1 MPGTLAGMGLAL
13 ERSGPLSLAEALAV
27 DGMQSLMEAMVETGD
42 ISEPVDVET
51 VIDTSYLEEAAS
63 MGCGQ

>member
-1 MPGTLAGMGLAL
+1 
-13 ERSGPLSLAEALAV
+13 
-27 DGMQSLMEAMVETGD
+27 MEAMVETGD

-51 VIDTSYLEEAAS
+51 VMDTSYLEEAAA